1 MKFFEQ
7 MYNSLNNLQSSDAPH
22 IERFL
27 GFYLEVLK
35 EQNKKKL
42 TTSRGHFSKV
52 AKGHLESVAK
62 VWSYFNQ

>member
-1 MKFFEQ
+1 
-7 MYNSLNNLQSSDAPH
+7 LTDAPH

-42 TTSRGHFSKV
+42 TSSKGHFSKV
-52 AKGHLESVAK
+52 AKGHLEAVAK
-62 VWSYFNQ
+62 VW